1 MTVPIFICHSAED
14 AAAYDYLVRHLRPLV
29 NNKRARVCS
38 SRSVLPGEPRAA
50 RIRREIHEARLI
62 LFLVSANLVA
72 SDDIESVE
80 LPESLARAEVAR
92 LIPIIVSDCLWQ
104 HTRLGHL
111 NAIPRERGRLRAVSS
126 FSDPD
131 TAWNAVVVE
140 LDRVLE
146 EIEREDAAMAGPR
159 PQSTIPVPE
168 PVKLAHAPRP
178 ADAAGERPG
187 AADLDGLLAKVNE
200 ALRRAP
206 ALAAALAARGY
217 GRADAAG
224 PAADIAGA
232 LVETA
237 ANQVATDL
245 AELAREPAHRDAAR
259 DLLWHILPLA
269 GEWDDVVDQATA
281 TSRGRDSLEL
291 VLRTETVAE
300 IVLARLESRR
310 CLFAP
315 VGDYPEGIAH
325 VPLPS
330 VAYTSLFDLKGEAL
344 RDAVLSNLYR
354 ERSVEEPWRRI
365 KKDSVDEREFL
376 DEAAAEINTT
386 TLRGVRPYL
395 LAIDAK
401 FRNPSAEDQDAC
413 WEVVQGALCKAL
425 PGLRLVRLKGPKHPD
440 ESVLRIL
447 IKRLHDLS

>member
-1 MTVPIFICHSAED
+1 MTIPIFVCHSTLD
-14 AAAYDYLVRHLRPLV
+14 AAAYEKLVRHLKPLV
-29 NNKRARVCS
+29 SNKRIRIWS
-38 SRSVLPGEPRAA
+38 PHDLLPGEPREET
-50 RIRREIHEARLI
+50 IRREVRRARII
-62 LFLVSANLVA
+62 LFLVSADLIA
-72 SDDIESVE
+72 SDDIERVE
-80 LPESLARAEVAR
+80 WLEPLARADVAR

-104 HTRLGHL
+104 DTALRPFH
-111 NAIPRERGRLRAVSS
+111 AIPRERGSLRTVSS

-131 TAWNAVVVE
+131 AAWNAVVVE
-140 LDRVLE
+140 LKRVLE
-146 EIEREDAAMAGPR
+146 EIEREPSPPSGD
-159 PQSTIPVPE
+159 
-168 PVKLAHAPRP
+168 
-178 ADAAGERPG
+178 

-269 GEWDDVVDQATA
+269 GEWDDVVDQATT

-300 IVLARLESRR
+300 IVVARLESRR